1 VGKRVVGALF
11 VVPLMR
17 MVELPSRVLYLASLI
32 KKQLASLIKKQLASL
47 IKKQLE
53 FRVLCFLN
61 PGNPLIP

>member
-47 IKKQLE
+47 IKKQLAS
-53 FRVLCFLN
+53 
-61 PGNPLIP
+61 LIKKQFVFGVWV